1 MSRPRWQIFIGYDS
15 SDKGRVRYYFQDT
28 DPGCEIGMKAG
39 VNYGMVLLYKGRN
52 FVFKY
57 NPHDAIEYC
66 IGLNAQ
72 ENVKPNDPNATAL
85 GSPRSG

>member
-1 MSRPRWQIFIGYDS
+1 MSRPRYKIFIGYDS

-28 DPGCEIGMKAG
+28 DPGCETGMKAG

-66 IGLNAQ
+66 IALNA
-72 ENVKPNDPNATAL
+72 EDAAK
-85 GSPRSG
+85 RK